1 MKQYIIGSML
11 LSSILLASCSL
22 DETPRSKFSEKEA
35 FSTSK
40 LVYVNSVAN
49 VYSSIGNG
57 LYGSDGG
64 SVHTFQEFSSD
75 ASMIPGR
82 QGDWVDGGAWQNIF
96 LHNFESSVS
105 KYNDV
110 WNNLYRVIGLA
121 NSSIDRLNKYLG
133 EHPEYAEYVYEL
145 RALRAVYYYYVM
157 DLFGQVPL
165 VVSSEVSAN
174 EVNQSN
180 RSDVFKFVTSELA
193 ECIPHL
199 SDSKSQNEGE
209 YYGRITKAVAYM
221 CMAKCAINAPVYTI
235 DDTNPTSYSA
245 FVGTDKSGK
254 ATASEEQGKTVS
266 EMGKNINITLDGET
280 RNAWETAVYC
290 ADQIASLGYRLQPSY
305 ADNFIVA
312 NQNSVENIWT
322 RPNDCVNYKIDDYN
336 IVRTLHY
343 NHGGAI
349 GYQGWNGA
357 CSSKQQMLVYG
368 YGTANPDPRLKL
380 NFYTDKDYMEETGK
394 AVEDGAVKGKDLEYM
409 PLAVKVDFTA
419 TDDPHA
425 MKCAGA
431 RMKKYEFDKST
442 TQQYSFNNDL
452 VIWRYADALLLK
464 AEAEYRM
471 GNKAEALTIVNE
483 VRGRVAATP
492 RTELTLND
500 ILNERMLELAW
511 EGVRRQDQIRFCTF
525 TEPTADRFKGVT
537 HNASAGDYNDDTQGY
552 TMVYPIPYAVLNL
565 NKKLHQNPG
574 YTK

>member
-22 DETPRSKFSEKEA
+22 DETPRSKFSEEEA
-35 FSTSK
+35 FSTPK
-40 LVYVNSVAN
+40 LVYVNTVAN

-133 EHPEYAEYVYEL
+133 EHPEYADYVYEL

-174 EVNQSN
+174 EVEQSN

-235 DDTNPTSYSA
+235 DDTTPTSYSA

-254 ATASEEQGKTVS
+254 ATAGEELGKTVS
-266 EMGKNINITLDGET
+266 EMGKKINITLDGET
-280 RNAWETAVYC
+280 RNAWETAAYC

-322 RPNDCVNYKIDDYN
+322 RPNDCVNYKIEDYN

-394 AVEDGAVKGKDLEYM
+394 AVEDGATDKPLEYM
-409 PLAVKVDFTA
+409 PLAVKVDFSA
-419 TDDPHA
+419 ADDPHA

-483 VRGRVAATP
+483 VRARVAATP

-500 ILNERMLELAW
+500 ILDERMLELAW
-511 EGVRRQDQIRFCTF
+511 EGVRRPDQIRFCTF

-565 NKKLHQNPG
+565 NKKLDQNPG

>member
-22 DETPRSKFSEKEA
+22 DETPRSKFSEEEA
-35 FSTSK
+35 FSTPK
-40 LVYVNSVAN
+40 LVYVNTVAN

-121 NSSIDRLNKYLG
+121 NSSIDRLNKYLD

-165 VVSSEVSAN
+165 VVSSQVSAN
-174 EVNQSN
+174 EVAQSN

-235 DDTNPTSYSA
+235 DDTTPTSYSA

-266 EMGKNINITLDGET
+266 EMGKNINITLDGKT
-280 RNAWETAVYC
+280 RNAWETAAYC

-305 ADNFIVA
+305 ADNFIVD

-322 RPNDCVNYKIDDYN
+322 RPNDCVNYKIEDYN

-357 CSSKQQMLVYG
+357 CSSKQQILVYG

-394 AVEDGAVKGKDLEYM
+394 AVEDGATDKPLEYM

-419 TDDPHA
+419 ADDPHA
-425 MKCAGA
+425 MKCSGA

-500 ILNERMLELAW
+500 ILDERMLELAW

-565 NKKLHQNPG
+565 NKKLGQNPG

>member
-22 DETPRSKFSEKEA
+22 DETPRSKFSEEEA
-35 FSTSK
+35 FSTPK
-40 LVYVNSVAN
+40 LVYVNTVAN

-121 NSSIDRLNKYLG
+121 NSSIDRLNKYLD

-174 EVNQSN
+174 EVEQSN

-235 DDTNPTSYSA
+235 DDTTPTSYSA

-280 RNAWETAVYC
+280 RNAWETAAYC

-322 RPNDCVNYKIDDYN
+322 RPNDCVNYKIEDYN

-394 AVEDGAVKGKDLEYM
+394 AVEDGATDKPLEYM
-409 PLAVKVDFTA
+409 PLAVKVDFSA
-419 TDDPHA
+419 ADDPHA

-500 ILNERMLELAW
+500 ILDERMLELAW

-565 NKKLHQNPG
+565 NKKLNQNPG

>member
-40 LVYVNSVAN
+40 LVYVNTVAN

-165 VVSSEVSAN
+165 VVSSQVSAN

-235 DDTNPTSYSA
+235 DDTTPTSYSA

-322 RPNDCVNYKIDDYN
+322 RPNDCVNYKIEDYN

-394 AVEDGAVKGKDLEYM
+394 AVEDGATGKDLEYM
-409 PLAVKVDFTA
+409 PLAVKVDFSA
-419 TDDPHA
+419 EDDHHA

-565 NKKLHQNPG
+565 NKKLDQNPG
-574 YTK
+574 YSK

>member
-22 DETPRSKFSEKEA
+22 DETPRSKFSEEEA
-35 FSTSK
+35 FSTPK
-40 LVYVNSVAN
+40 LVYVNTVAN

-121 NSSIDRLNKYLG
+121 NSSIDRLNKYLD

-165 VVSSEVSAN
+165 VVSSQVSAN
-174 EVNQSN
+174 EVAQSN

-235 DDTNPTSYSA
+235 DDTTPTSYSA

-266 EMGKNINITLDGET
+266 EMGKNINITLDGKT
-280 RNAWETAVYC
+280 RNAWETAAYC

-322 RPNDCVNYKIDDYN
+322 RPNDCVNYKIEDYN

-380 NFYTDKDYMEETGK
+380 NFYTDKDYMEETEK
-394 AVEDGAVKGKDLEYM
+394 AVEDGATDKPLEYM

-419 TDDPHA
+419 ADDPHA
-425 MKCAGA
+425 MKCSGA

-500 ILNERMLELAW
+500 ILDERMLELAW

-565 NKKLHQNPG
+565 NKKLGQNPG

>member
-22 DETPRSKFSEKEA
+22 DETPRSKFSEEEA
-35 FSTSK
+35 FSTPK
-40 LVYVNSVAN
+40 LVYVNTVAN

-121 NSSIDRLNKYLG
+121 NSSIDRLNKYLD

-165 VVSSEVSAN
+165 VVSSQVSAN
-174 EVNQSN
+174 EVAQSN

-235 DDTNPTSYSA
+235 DDTTPTSYSA

-266 EMGKNINITLDGET
+266 EMGKNINITLDGKT
-280 RNAWETAVYC
+280 RNAWETAAYC

-322 RPNDCVNYKIDDYN
+322 RPNDCVNYKIEDYN

-394 AVEDGAVKGKDLEYM
+394 AVEDGATDKPLEYM

-419 TDDPHA
+419 ADDPHA
-425 MKCAGA
+425 MKCSGA

-525 TEPTADRFKGVT
+525 TEPTADRFQGVT

-565 NKKLHQNPG
+565 NKKLGQNPG

>member
-22 DETPRSKFSEKEA
+22 DETPRSKFSEEEA
-35 FSTSK
+35 FSTPK
-40 LVYVNSVAN
+40 LVYVNTVAN

-121 NSSIDRLNKYLG
+121 NSSIDRLNKYLD

-165 VVSSEVSAN
+165 VVSSQVSAN
-174 EVNQSN
+174 EVAQSN

-235 DDTNPTSYSA
+235 DDTTPTSYSA
-245 FVGTDKSGK
+245 FVGIDKSGK
-254 ATASEEQGKTVS
+254 ATASEEQGNAIS
-266 EMGKNINITLDGET
+266 EMGKKINITLDGET
-280 RNAWETAVYC
+280 RNAWETAAYC

-322 RPNDCVNYKIDDYN
+322 RPNDCVNYKIEDYN

-394 AVEDGAVKGKDLEYM
+394 AVEDGATDKPLEYM
-409 PLAVKVDFTA
+409 PLAVKVDFSA
-419 TDDPHA
+419 ADDPHA

-483 VRGRVAATP
+483 VRARVAATP

-500 ILNERMLELAW
+500 ILDERMLELAW

-565 NKKLHQNPG
+565 NKKLDQNPG

>member
-22 DETPRSKFSEKEA
+22 DETSRSKFSEEEA
-35 FSTSK
+35 FSTPK
-40 LVYVNSVAN
+40 LVYVNTVAN

-165 VVSSEVSAN
+165 VVSSQVSAN

-235 DDTNPTSYSA
+235 DDTTPTSYSA

-266 EMGKNINITLDGET
+266 EMGKNINITLDGKT

-322 RPNDCVNYKIDDYN
+322 RPNDCVNYKIEDYN

-394 AVEDGAVKGKDLEYM
+394 AVEDGATDKPLEYM

-419 TDDPHA
+419 ADDPHA
-425 MKCAGA
+425 MKCSGA

-471 GNKAEALTIVNE
+471 GNKADALTIVNE
-483 VRGRVAATP
+483 VRARVAATP

-500 ILNERMLELAW
+500 ILDERMLELAW

-565 NKKLHQNPG
+565 NKKLGQNPG

>member
-11 LSSILLASCSL
+11 LSSVLLAGCSL
-22 DETPRSKFSEKEA
+22 DENPRSKFSEEEA

-40 LVYVNSVAN
+40 LVYVNTVAN

-121 NSSIDRLNKYLG
+121 NSSIDRLNKYLD

-174 EVNQSN
+174 EVEQSN

-235 DDTNPTSYSA
+235 DDTTPTSYSA

-280 RNAWETAVYC
+280 RNAWETAAYC

-322 RPNDCVNYKIDDYN
+322 RPNDCVNYKIEDYN

-394 AVEDGAVKGKDLEYM
+394 AVEDGATDKPLEYM
-409 PLAVKVDFTA
+409 PLAVKVDFSA
-419 TDDPHA
+419 ADDPHA

-483 VRGRVAATP
+483 VRARVAATP

-500 ILNERMLELAW
+500 ILDERMLELAW
-511 EGVRRQDQIRFCTF
+511 EGVRRPDQIRFCTF

-565 NKKLHQNPG
+565 NKKLNQNPG

>member
-22 DETPRSKFSEKEA
+22 DETPRSKFSEEEA

-40 LVYVNSVAN
+40 LVYVNTVAN

-82 QGDWVDGGAWQNIF
+82 QGDWVDGGTWQNIF

-165 VVSSEVSAN
+165 VVSSQVSAN

-180 RSDVFKFVTSELA
+180 RSDVFRFVTSELA

-199 SDSKSQNEGE
+199 SDGKSQNEGE

-235 DDTNPTSYSA
+235 DDTTPTSYSA

-322 RPNDCVNYKIDDYN
+322 RPNDCVNYKIEDYN

-394 AVEDGAVKGKDLEYM
+394 AVEDGATDKPLEYM

-419 TDDPHA
+419 VDDPHA

-464 AEAEYRM
+464 AEAAYRM

-483 VRGRVAATP
+483 IRARVAATP

-500 ILNERMLELAW
+500 ILDERMLELAW
-511 EGVRRQDQIRFCTF
+511 EGVRRPDQIRFCTF

-565 NKKLHQNPG
+565 NKKLKQNPG

>member
-22 DETPRSKFSEKEA
+22 DETPRSKFSEEEA
-35 FSTSK
+35 FSTPK
-40 LVYVNSVAN
+40 LVYVNTVAN

-133 EHPEYAEYVYEL
+133 EHPEYADYVYEL

-174 EVNQSN
+174 EVEQSN

-235 DDTNPTSYSA
+235 DDTTPTSYSA

-266 EMGKNINITLDGET
+266 EMGKNINITLDGKT
-280 RNAWETAVYC
+280 RNAWETAAYC

-322 RPNDCVNYKIDDYN
+322 RPNDCVNYKIEDYN

-394 AVEDGAVKGKDLEYM
+394 AVEDGATDKPLEYM
-409 PLAVKVDFTA
+409 PLAVKVDFSA
-419 TDDPHA
+419 ADDPHA

-483 VRGRVAATP
+483 VRARVAATP

-500 ILNERMLELAW
+500 ILDERMLELAW

-565 NKKLHQNPG
+565 NKKLDQNPG

>member
-22 DETPRSKFSEKEA
+22 DETPRSKFSEEEA
-35 FSTSK
+35 FSTPK
-40 LVYVNSVAN
+40 LVYVNTVAN

-121 NSSIDRLNKYLG
+121 NSSIDRLNKYLD

-165 VVSSEVSAN
+165 VVSSQVSAN
-174 EVNQSN
+174 EVAQSN

-235 DDTNPTSYSA
+235 DDTTPTSYSA

-266 EMGKNINITLDGET
+266 EMGKNINITLDGKT
-280 RNAWETAVYC
+280 RNAWETAAYC
-290 ADQIASLGYRLQPSY
+290 ADQIANLGYRLQPSY

-322 RPNDCVNYKIDDYN
+322 RPNDCVNYKIEDYN

-394 AVEDGAVKGKDLEYM
+394 AVEDGATDKPLEYM

-419 TDDPHA
+419 ADDPHA
-425 MKCAGA
+425 MKCSGA

-500 ILNERMLELAW
+500 ILDERMLELAW

-565 NKKLHQNPG
+565 NKKLGQNPG

>member
-431 RMKKYEFDKST
+431 RMKSMSLTSPLPSSIAST
-442 TQQYSFNNDL
+442 TT
-452 VIWRYADALLLK
+452 W
-464 AEAEYRM
+464 
-471 GNKAEALTIVNE
+471 
-483 VRGRVAATP
+483 
-492 RTELTLND
+492 
-500 ILNERMLELAW
+500 
-511 EGVRRQDQIRFCTF
+511 
-525 TEPTADRFKGVT
+525 
-537 HNASAGDYNDDTQGY
+537 
-552 TMVYPIPYAVLNL
+552 
-565 NKKLHQNPG
+565 
-574 YTK
+574 

>member
-22 DETPRSKFSEKEA
+22 DETPRSKFSEEEA
-35 FSTSK
+35 FSTPK
-40 LVYVNSVAN
+40 LVYVNTVAN

-165 VVSSEVSAN
+165 VVSSQVSAN
-174 EVNQSN
+174 EVAQSN

-235 DDTNPTSYSA
+235 DDTTPTSYSA

-266 EMGKNINITLDGET
+266 EMGKNINITLDGKT
-280 RNAWETAVYC
+280 RNAWETAAYC

-322 RPNDCVNYKIDDYN
+322 RPNDCVNYKIEDYN

-394 AVEDGAVKGKDLEYM
+394 AVEDGATDKPLEYM

-419 TDDPHA
+419 ADDPHA
-425 MKCAGA
+425 MKCSGA

-483 VRGRVAATP
+483 VRARVAATP

-500 ILNERMLELAW
+500 ILDERMLELAW

-565 NKKLHQNPG
+565 NKKLDQNPG

>member
-22 DETPRSKFSEKEA
+22 DETPRSKFSEEEA
-35 FSTSK
+35 FSTPK
-40 LVYVNSVAN
+40 LVYVNTVAN

-121 NSSIDRLNKYLG
+121 NSSIDRLNKYLD

-165 VVSSEVSAN
+165 VVSSQVSAN
-174 EVNQSN
+174 EVAQSN

-235 DDTNPTSYSA
+235 DDTTPTSYSA

-254 ATASEEQGKTVS
+254 ATASEEQGKMVS
-266 EMGKNINITLDGET
+266 EMGKNINITLDGKT
-280 RNAWETAVYC
+280 RNAWETAAYC

-322 RPNDCVNYKIDDYN
+322 RPNDCVNYKIEDYN

-394 AVEDGAVKGKDLEYM
+394 AVEDGATDKPLEYM

-419 TDDPHA
+419 ADDPHA
-425 MKCAGA
+425 MKCSGA

-500 ILNERMLELAW
+500 ILDERMLELAW

-565 NKKLHQNPG
+565 NKKLGQNPG

>member
-22 DETPRSKFSEKEA
+22 DETPRSKFSEEEA
-35 FSTSK
+35 FSTPK
-40 LVYVNSVAN
+40 LVYVNTVAN

-235 DDTNPTSYSA
+235 DDTTPTSYSA

-500 ILNERMLELAW
+500 ILDERMLELAW

-565 NKKLHQNPG
+565 NKKLDQNPG

>member
-22 DETPRSKFSEKEA
+22 DETPRSKFSEEEA
-35 FSTSK
+35 FSTPK
-40 LVYVNSVAN
+40 LVYVNTVAN

-165 VVSSEVSAN
+165 VVSSQVSAN
-174 EVNQSN
+174 EVAQSN

-235 DDTNPTSYSA
+235 DDTTPTSYSA

-322 RPNDCVNYKIDDYN
+322 RPNDCVNYKIEDYN

-394 AVEDGAVKGKDLEYM
+394 AVEDGATDKPLEYM
-409 PLAVKVDFTA
+409 PLAVKVDFSA
-419 TDDPHA
+419 ADDPHA
-425 MKCAGA
+425 MKCSGA

-500 ILNERMLELAW
+500 ILDERMLELAW

-565 NKKLHQNPG
+565 NKKLGQNPG

>member
-266 EMGKNINITLDGET
+266 EMGKNITITLDGET
-280 RNAWETAVYC
+280 RNAWKTAVYC

-394 AVEDGAVKGKDLEYM
+394 AVEDGATGKDLEYM

-500 ILNERMLELAW
+500 ILDERMLELAW

>member
-22 DETPRSKFSEKEA
+22 DETPRSKFSEEEA
-35 FSTSK
+35 FSTPK
-40 LVYVNSVAN
+40 LVYVNTVAN

-121 NSSIDRLNKYLG
+121 NSSIDRLNKYLD

-165 VVSSEVSAN
+165 VVSSQVSAN
-174 EVNQSN
+174 EVAQSN

-235 DDTNPTSYSA
+235 DDTTPTSYSA

-266 EMGKNINITLDGET
+266 EMGKNINITLDGKT
-280 RNAWETAVYC
+280 RNAWETAAYC

-322 RPNDCVNYKIDDYN
+322 RPNDCVNYKIEDYN

-394 AVEDGAVKGKDLEYM
+394 AVEDGATDKPLEYM

-419 TDDPHA
+419 ADDPHA
-425 MKCAGA
+425 MKCSGA

-500 ILNERMLELAW
+500 ILDERMLELAW

-565 NKKLHQNPG
+565 NKKLGQNSG

>member
-40 LVYVNSVAN
+40 LVYVNTVAN

-133 EHPEYAEYVYEL
+133 EHPEYAGYVYEL

-235 DDTNPTSYSA
+235 DDTTPTSYSA

-266 EMGKNINITLDGET
+266 EMGKNINITLDGKT

-322 RPNDCVNYKIDDYN
+322 RPNDCVNYKIEDYN

-394 AVEDGAVKGKDLEYM
+394 AVEDGATGKDLEYM
-409 PLAVKVDFTA
+409 PLAVKVDFSA
-419 TDDPHA
+419 EDDHHA

-565 NKKLHQNPG
+565 NKKLGQNPG

>member
-22 DETPRSKFSEKEA
+22 DETPRSKFSEEEA
-35 FSTSK
+35 FSTPK
-40 LVYVNSVAN
+40 LVYVNTVAN

-121 NSSIDRLNKYLG
+121 NSSIDRLNKYLD

-165 VVSSEVSAN
+165 VVSSQVSAN
-174 EVNQSN
+174 EVAQSN

-235 DDTNPTSYSA
+235 DDTTPTSYSA

-266 EMGKNINITLDGET
+266 EIGKNINITLDGKT
-280 RNAWETAVYC
+280 RNAWETAAYC

-322 RPNDCVNYKIDDYN
+322 RPNDCVNYKIEDYN

-394 AVEDGAVKGKDLEYM
+394 AVEDGATDKPLEYM

-419 TDDPHA
+419 ADDPHA
-425 MKCAGA
+425 MKCSGA

-565 NKKLHQNPG
+565 NKKLGQNPG

>member
-22 DETPRSKFSEKEA
+22 DETPRSKFSEEEA
-35 FSTSK
+35 FSTPK
-40 LVYVNSVAN
+40 LVYVNTVAN

-165 VVSSEVSAN
+165 VVSSQVSAN
-174 EVNQSN
+174 EVAQSN

-235 DDTNPTSYSA
+235 DDTTPTSYSA

-322 RPNDCVNYKIDDYN
+322 RPNDCVNYKIEDYN

-394 AVEDGAVKGKDLEYM
+394 AVEDGATDKPLEYM
-409 PLAVKVDFTA
+409 PLAVKVDFA
-419 TDDPHA
+419 AADDPHA

-500 ILNERMLELAW
+500 ILDERMLELAW

-565 NKKLHQNPG
+565 NKKLDQNPG

>member
-22 DETPRSKFSEKEA
+22 EETPRSKFSEEEA
-35 FSTSK
+35 FSTPK
-40 LVYVNSVAN
+40 LVYVNTVAN

-82 QGDWVDGGAWQNIF
+82 QGDWLDGGAWQNIF

-133 EHPEYAEYVYEL
+133 EHPEYADYVYEL
-145 RALRAVYYYYVM
+145 RALRAIYYYYVM

-165 VVSSEVSAN
+165 VVSSEVNAN
-174 EVNQSN
+174 EVAQSN

-199 SDSKSQNEGE
+199 SGQKSQNEGE

-235 DDTNPTSYSA
+235 DDTTPTCYSA

-254 ATASEEQGKTVS
+254 ATASEEQGKTIS
-266 EMGKNINITLDGET
+266 EMGKKINITLDGET
-280 RNAWETAVYC
+280 RNAWETAAYC

-322 RPNDCVNYKIDDYN
+322 RPNDCVNYKIEDYN

-357 CSSKQQMLVYG
+357 CSSKQQMQVYG

-394 AVEDGAVKGKDLEYM
+394 AVEDGATGKDLEYM
-409 PLAVKVDFTA
+409 PLAVKVDFSA
-419 TDDPHA
+419 DDDPHA

-464 AEAEYRM
+464 AEAAYRM

-483 VRGRVAATP
+483 IRARVAATP

-500 ILNERMLELAW
+500 ILDERMLELAW
-511 EGVRRQDQIRFCTF
+511 EGVRRPDQIRFCTF
-525 TEPTADRFKGVT
+525 TEPTVDRFNGVT

-552 TMVYPIPYAVLNL
+552 TIVYPIPYAVLNL
-565 NKKLHQNPG
+565 NKNLKQNPG

>member
-22 DETPRSKFSEKEA
+22 DETPRSKFSEEEA
-35 FSTSK
+35 FCTPK
-40 LVYVNSVAN
+40 LVYVNTVAN

-133 EHPEYAEYVYEL
+133 EHPEYADYVYEL

-174 EVNQSN
+174 EVEQSN

-235 DDTNPTSYSA
+235 DDTTPTSYSA
-245 FVGTDKSGK
+245 FVGIDKSGK
-254 ATASEEQGKTVS
+254 ATASEEQGNAIS
-266 EMGKNINITLDGET
+266 EMGKKINITLDGET

-322 RPNDCVNYKIDDYN
+322 RPNDCVNYKIEDYN

-394 AVEDGAVKGKDLEYM
+394 AVEDGATDKPLEYM
-409 PLAVKVDFTA
+409 PLAVKVDFSA
-419 TDDPHA
+419 ADDPHA

-500 ILNERMLELAW
+500 ILDERMLELAW

-565 NKKLHQNPG
+565 NKKLDQNPG

>member
-22 DETPRSKFSEKEA
+22 DETPRSKFSEAEA
-35 FSTSK
+35 FSTPK
-40 LVYVNSVAN
+40 LVYVNTVAN

-121 NSSIDRLNKYLG
+121 NSSIDRLNKYLD

-165 VVSSEVSAN
+165 VVSSQVSAN
-174 EVNQSN
+174 EVAQSN

-235 DDTNPTSYSA
+235 DDTTPTSYSA

-266 EMGKNINITLDGET
+266 EMGKNINITLDGKT
-280 RNAWETAVYC
+280 RNAWETAAYC

-322 RPNDCVNYKIDDYN
+322 RPNDCVNYKIEDYN

-394 AVEDGAVKGKDLEYM
+394 AVEDGATDKPLEYM
-409 PLAVKVDFTA
+409 PLAVKVDFSA
-419 TDDPHA
+419 ADDPHA

-483 VRGRVAATP
+483 VRARVAATP

-500 ILNERMLELAW
+500 ILDERMLELAW
-511 EGVRRQDQIRFCTF
+511 EGVRRPDQIRFCTF

-565 NKKLHQNPG
+565 NKKLNQNPG

>member
-22 DETPRSKFSEKEA
+22 DETPRSKFSEEEA
-35 FSTSK
+35 FSTPK
-40 LVYVNSVAN
+40 LVYVNTVAN

-221 CMAKCAINAPVYTI
+221 CMAKCAINAPVYNI

-280 RNAWETAVYC
+280 RNAWETAAYC

-322 RPNDCVNYKIDDYN
+322 RPNDCVNYKIEDYN

-394 AVEDGAVKGKDLEYM
+394 AVEDGATGKDLEYM

-500 ILNERMLELAW
+500 ILDERMLELAW
-511 EGVRRQDQIRFCTF
+511 EGVRRPDQIRFCTF
-525 TEPTADRFKGVT
+525 TEPTADRFNGVT

>member
-22 DETPRSKFSEKEA
+22 EETPRSKFSEEEA
-35 FSTSK
+35 FSTPK
-40 LVYVNSVAN
+40 LVYVNTVAN

-82 QGDWVDGGAWQNIF
+82 QGDWLDGGAWQHIF
-96 LHNFESSVS
+96 LHNFDSSVS

-133 EHPEYAEYVYEL
+133 EHPEYADYVYEL
-145 RALRAVYYYYVM
+145 RALRAIYYYYVM

-165 VVSSEVSAN
+165 VVSSEVNAN
-174 EVNQSN
+174 EVAQSN

-199 SDSKSQNEGE
+199 SGQKSQNEGE

-235 DDTNPTSYSA
+235 DDTTPTCYSA

-254 ATASEEQGKTVS
+254 ATASEEQGKTIS
-266 EMGKNINITLDGET
+266 EMGKKINITLDGET
-280 RNAWETAVYC
+280 RNAWETAAYC

-322 RPNDCVNYKIDDYN
+322 RPNDCVNYKIEDYN

-394 AVEDGAVKGKDLEYM
+394 AVEDGATGKDLEYM
-409 PLAVKVDFTA
+409 PLAVKVDFSA
-419 TDDPHA
+419 DDDPHA

-464 AEAEYRM
+464 AEAAYRM

-483 VRGRVAATP
+483 IRARVAATP

-500 ILNERMLELAW
+500 ILDERMLELAW
-511 EGVRRQDQIRFCTF
+511 EGVRRPDQIRFCTF
-525 TEPTADRFKGVT
+525 TEPTVDRFNGVP

-552 TMVYPIPYAVLNL
+552 TIVYPIPYAVLNL
-565 NKKLHQNPG
+565 NKNLKQNPG

>member
-22 DETPRSKFSEKEA
+22 DETPRSKFSEEEA
-35 FSTSK
+35 FSTPK
-40 LVYVNSVAN
+40 LVYVNTVAN

-133 EHPEYAEYVYEL
+133 EHPEYADYVYEL

-174 EVNQSN
+174 EVEQSN

-235 DDTNPTSYSA
+235 DDTTPTSYSA

-322 RPNDCVNYKIDDYN
+322 RPNDCVNYKIEDYN

-394 AVEDGAVKGKDLEYM
+394 AVEDGATDKPLEYM
-409 PLAVKVDFTA
+409 PLAVKVDFSA
-419 TDDPHA
+419 ADDPHA
-425 MKCAGA
+425 MKCSGA

-483 VRGRVAATP
+483 VRARVAATP

-500 ILNERMLELAW
+500 ILDERMLELAW

-565 NKKLHQNPG
+565 NKKLDQNPG

>member
-22 DETPRSKFSEKEA
+22 DETPRSKFSEEEA
-35 FSTSK
+35 FSTPK
-40 LVYVNSVAN
+40 LVYVNTVAN

-121 NSSIDRLNKYLG
+121 NSSIDRLNKYLD

-165 VVSSEVSAN
+165 VVSSQVSAN
-174 EVNQSN
+174 EVAQSN

-235 DDTNPTSYSA
+235 DDTTPTSYSA

-266 EMGKNINITLDGET
+266 EMGKNINITLDGKT
-280 RNAWETAVYC
+280 RNAWETAAYC

-322 RPNDCVNYKIDDYN
+322 RPNDCVNYKIEDYN

-394 AVEDGAVKGKDLEYM
+394 AVEDGATDKPLEYM

-419 TDDPHA
+419 ADDPHA
-425 MKCAGA
+425 MKCSGA

-500 ILNERMLELAW
+500 ILDERMLELAW

-565 NKKLHQNPG
+565 NKKLNQNPG

>member
-22 DETPRSKFSEKEA
+22 DETPRSKFSEEEA
-35 FSTSK
+35 FSTPK
-40 LVYVNSVAN
+40 LVYVNTVAN

-235 DDTNPTSYSA
+235 DDTTPTSYSA

-500 ILNERMLELAW
+500 ILDERMLELAW

-565 NKKLHQNPG
+565 NKNLKQNPG

>member
-22 DETPRSKFSEKEA
+22 EETPRSKFSEQEA
-35 FSTSK
+35 FSTPK
-40 LVYVNSVAN
+40 LTYVNTVAN

-82 QGDWVDGGAWQNIF
+82 QGDWLDGGAWQNIF

-133 EHPEYAEYVYEL
+133 EHPEYADYVYEL
-145 RALRAVYYYYVM
+145 RALRAIYYYYVM

-165 VVSSEVSAN
+165 VVSSEVNAN
-174 EVNQSN
+174 EVAQSN

-199 SDSKSQNEGE
+199 SGQKSQNEGE

-235 DDTNPTSYSA
+235 DDTTPTSYSA

-322 RPNDCVNYKIDDYN
+322 RPNDCVNYKIEDYN

-394 AVEDGAVKGKDLEYM
+394 AVEDGATDKPLEYM

-419 TDDPHA
+419 VDDPHA

-500 ILNERMLELAW
+500 ILDERMLELAW
-511 EGVRRQDQIRFCTF
+511 EGVRRPDQIRFCTF
-525 TEPTADRFKGVT
+525 TEPTVDRFNGVT

-552 TMVYPIPYAVLNL
+552 TIVYPIPYAVLNL
-565 NKKLHQNPG
+565 NKNLKQNPG

>member
-22 DETPRSKFSEKEA
+22 DETPRSKFSEEEA
-35 FSTSK
+35 FSTPK
-40 LVYVNSVAN
+40 LVYVNTVAN

-235 DDTNPTSYSA
+235 DDTTPTSYSA

-394 AVEDGAVKGKDLEYM
+394 AVEDGATGKDLEYM

-425 MKCAGA
+425 MKCSGA

-442 TQQYSFNNDL
+442 TQQFSFNNDL

-483 VRGRVAATP
+483 VRGRVAATL

-500 ILNERMLELAW
+500 ILDERMLELAW

-565 NKKLHQNPG
+565 NKKLGQNPG

>member
-22 DETPRSKFSEKEA
+22 EETPRSKFSEQEA
-35 FSTSK
+35 FSTPK
-40 LVYVNSVAN
+40 LVYVNTVAN

-82 QGDWVDGGAWQNIF
+82 QGDWLDGGAWQNIF

-133 EHPEYAEYVYEL
+133 EHPEYADYVYEL
-145 RALRAVYYYYVM
+145 RALRAIYYYYVM

-165 VVSSEVSAN
+165 VVSSEVNAN
-174 EVNQSN
+174 EVAQSN

-199 SDSKSQNEGE
+199 SGQKSQNEGE

-235 DDTNPTSYSA
+235 DDTTPTCYSA

-254 ATASEEQGKTVS
+254 ATASEEQGKTIS
-266 EMGKNINITLDGET
+266 EMGKKINITLDGET
-280 RNAWETAVYC
+280 RNAWETAAYC

-305 ADNFIVA
+305 AENFIVA

-322 RPNDCVNYKIDDYN
+322 RPNDCVNYKIEDYN

-394 AVEDGAVKGKDLEYM
+394 AVEDGATGKDLEYM
-409 PLAVKVDFTA
+409 PLAVKVDFSA
-419 TDDPHA
+419 DDDPHA

-464 AEAEYRM
+464 AEAAYRM

-483 VRGRVAATP
+483 IRARVAATP

-500 ILNERMLELAW
+500 ILDERMLELAW
-511 EGVRRQDQIRFCTF
+511 EGVRRPDQIRFCTF
-525 TEPTADRFKGVT
+525 TEPTVDRFNGVT

-552 TMVYPIPYAVLNL
+552 TIVYPIPYAVLNL
-565 NKKLHQNPG
+565 NKNLKQNPG

>member
-22 DETPRSKFSEKEA
+22 DETPRSKFSEEEA
-35 FSTSK
+35 FSTPK
-40 LVYVNSVAN
+40 LVYVNTVAN

-121 NSSIDRLNKYLG
+121 NSSIDRLNKYLD

-165 VVSSEVSAN
+165 VVSSQVSAN
-174 EVNQSN
+174 EVAQSN

-235 DDTNPTSYSA
+235 DDTTPTSYSA

-266 EMGKNINITLDGET
+266 EMGKNITITLDGET

-322 RPNDCVNYKIDDYN
+322 RPNDCVNYKIEDYN

-394 AVEDGAVKGKDLEYM
+394 AVEDGATDKPLEYM

-419 TDDPHA
+419 ADDPHA
-425 MKCAGA
+425 MKCSGA

-500 ILNERMLELAW
+500 ILDERMLELAW

-525 TEPTADRFKGVT
+525 TEPTADRFQGVT

-565 NKKLHQNPG
+565 NKKLGQNPG

>member
-22 DETPRSKFSEKEA
+22 DETPRSKFSEEEA
-35 FSTSK
+35 FSTPK
-40 LVYVNSVAN
+40 LVYVNTVAN

-133 EHPEYAEYVYEL
+133 EHPEYADYVYEL

-174 EVNQSN
+174 EVEQSN

-235 DDTNPTSYSA
+235 DDTTPTSYSA

-322 RPNDCVNYKIDDYN
+322 RPNDCVNYKIEDYN

-394 AVEDGAVKGKDLEYM
+394 AVEDGATDKPLEYM
-409 PLAVKVDFTA
+409 PLAVKVDFSA
-419 TDDPHA
+419 ADDPHA

-565 NKKLHQNPG
+565 NKKLDQNPG

>member
-22 DETPRSKFSEKEA
+22 DETPRSKFSEEEA
-35 FSTSK
+35 FSTPK
-40 LVYVNSVAN
+40 LVYVNTVAN

-121 NSSIDRLNKYLG
+121 NSSIDRLNKYLD

-165 VVSSEVSAN
+165 VVSSQVSAN
-174 EVNQSN
+174 EVAQSN

-235 DDTNPTSYSA
+235 DDTTPTSYSA

-254 ATASEEQGKTVS
+254 VTASEEQGKTVS
-266 EMGKNINITLDGET
+266 EMGKNINITLDGKT
-280 RNAWETAVYC
+280 RNAWETAAYC

-322 RPNDCVNYKIDDYN
+322 RPNDCVNYKIEDYN

-394 AVEDGAVKGKDLEYM
+394 AVEDGATDKPLEYM

-419 TDDPHA
+419 ADDPHA
-425 MKCAGA
+425 MKCSGA

-500 ILNERMLELAW
+500 ILDERMLELAW

-525 TEPTADRFKGVT
+525 TEPTADRFNGVT

-565 NKKLHQNPG
+565 NKKLKQNPG

>member
-22 DETPRSKFSEKEA
+22 DETPRSKFSEEEA
-35 FSTSK
+35 FSTPK
-40 LVYVNSVAN
+40 LVYVNTVAN

-121 NSSIDRLNKYLG
+121 NSSIDRLNKYLD

-157 DLFGQVPL
+157 DLFRQVPL
-165 VVSSEVSAN
+165 VVSSQVSAN
-174 EVNQSN
+174 EVAQSN

-221 CMAKCAINAPVYTI
+221 CMAKCAINAPVHTI
-235 DDTNPTSYSA
+235 DDTTPTSYSA

-266 EMGKNINITLDGET
+266 EMGKNINITLDGKT
-280 RNAWETAVYC
+280 RNAWETAAYC

-322 RPNDCVNYKIDDYN
+322 RPNDCVNYKIEDYN

-394 AVEDGAVKGKDLEYM
+394 AVEDGATDKPLEYM

-419 TDDPHA
+419 ADDPHA
-425 MKCAGA
+425 MKCSGA

-537 HNASAGDYNDDTQGY
+537 HVASAGDYNDDTQGY

-565 NKKLHQNPG
+565 NKKLDQNPG

>member
-22 DETPRSKFSEKEA
+22 DETPRSKFSEEEA
-35 FSTSK
+35 FSTPK
-40 LVYVNSVAN
+40 LVYVNTVAN

-121 NSSIDRLNKYLG
+121 NSSIDRLNKYLD

-165 VVSSEVSAN
+165 VVSSQVSAN
-174 EVNQSN
+174 EVAQSN

-235 DDTNPTSYSA
+235 DDTTPTSYSA

-266 EMGKNINITLDGET
+266 EMGKKINITLDGKT
-280 RNAWETAVYC
+280 RNAWETAAYC

-322 RPNDCVNYKIDDYN
+322 RPNDCVNYKIEDYN

-394 AVEDGAVKGKDLEYM
+394 AVEDGATDKPLEYM

-419 TDDPHA
+419 ADDPHA
-425 MKCAGA
+425 MKCSGA

-500 ILNERMLELAW
+500 ILDERMLELAW

-565 NKKLHQNPG
+565 NKKLGQNPG